1 MLRREWG
8 LVSIKNP
15 FKEDK
20 STLSSELDAEL
31 VHANLG
37 DIFIWVHSSWL
48 LGVDHLCLIFT
59 KKGWPSTVRWMCI
72 TEVLCPRHVS
82 LGTFF

>member
-1 MLRREWG
+1 MVEGAIWAKVLREWG
-8 LVSIKNP
+8 LVNIKNP

-37 DIFIWVHSSWL
+37 D
-48 LGVDHLCLIFT
+48 
-59 KKGWPSTVRWMCI
+59 
-72 TEVLCPRHVS
+72 
-82 LGTFF
+82 